1 MHEWVINVLAP
12 YVLSIRE
19 EIAQTNA
26 PCVLVVDN
34 MTTHGNDELMKTRKF
49 FFHFILSL
57 SVTLLHYCVYN
68 TILKKKIG
76 ISWVLFGVIIM
87 YHC

>member
-34 MTTHGNDELMKTRKF
+34 MTTHGNDEVMNLFNNIGNVHVVFLPPHSSHLRK
-49 FFHFILSL
+49 
-57 SVTLLHYCVYN
+57 
-68 TILKKKIG
+68 
-76 ISWVLFGVIIM
+76 
-87 YHC
+87 